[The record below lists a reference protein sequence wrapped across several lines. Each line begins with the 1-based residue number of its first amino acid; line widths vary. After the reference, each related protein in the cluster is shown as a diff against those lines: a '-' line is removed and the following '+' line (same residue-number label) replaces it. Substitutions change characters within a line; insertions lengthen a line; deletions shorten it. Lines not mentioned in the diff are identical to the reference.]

1 MKLIKKLKG
10 FKIMELAEKEQEE
23 RGYPFAVTMGE
34 YDDVEFECESIQ
46 ECEEN
51 ILSY

>member
-10 FKIMELAEKEQEE
+10 FKIMELTEKEQEE
-23 RGYPFAVTMGE
+23 IGYKFAVTMGQ
-34 YDDVEFECESIQ
+34 YNDIEFECESIQ

-51 ILSY
+51 INSY